1 MIRRLRLISGL
12 VMLSYV
18 TMHLVN
24 HAVGL
29 ISLEAME
36 NVLWY
41 IFRIWTNP
49 PAQLLLYSSFLVH
62 YGLAVYALWQRRTL
76 GLRASELSQL
86 ALGFAIP
93 ILLIRHVVVTRISD
107 SFFHTDIGYYAYL
120 LWVYFVRSPDH
131 GAVQMLVLVVAWG
144 HAMIGLHFWL
154 RVRPWYARL
163 QPAALALAILIPALS
178 LLGAI
183 EAGRQVIILA
193 ADPNWIGE
201 RVTLPSP
208 ATQRTLETI
217 TEALSW
223 FFAGTVGA
231 VLLARLVRRTWQRR
245 RGLVRIGYPGG
256 RAVEV
261 TPGTSILEASR
272 LAGIPHAS
280 VCGGRGRCSTCR
292 IRVRGEIDSIDPPA
306 EDELRVLRRIGAT
319 PNIRLACQLRPRGA
333 VEVTPLLPPFAIAA
347 DGRRRVDLAQGSER
361 EIAILF
367 ADIRGFTALSE
378 GQLPYDVVF
387 VLNRYFAAIG
397 SAVEVA
403 GGRVDKFIGDG
414 VMALFGIE
422 RGAQIGCR
430 EALTAARLISV
441 RLPELNASL
450 RAELDRP
457 LRIGIGIHCG
467 PTIVGE
473 MGHGNAAAIT
483 AIGDAVNTASR
494 LESLTK
500 NFACELVVSEET
512 VSRAGLDLSDFPLH
526 EIEIRGKRE
535 MLAVRTLASAAE
547 LPTAGAFSSTPIPPD
562 QQPRRQDREFG
573 AGDAYLR
580 RPVAAGEPGECLL
593 PSLDKSE
600 QSHRHSGCR

>member
-12 VMLSYV
+12 VMLAYV
-18 TMHLVN
+18 TMHLLN

-29 ISLEAME
+29 ISLETME

-41 IFRIWTNP
+41 IFRIWTNR

-62 YGLAVYALWQRRTL
+62 YALALYALWQRRTL
-76 GLRASELSQL
+76 RLHASEMSQIL
-86 ALGFAIP
+86 LGFAIP
-93 ILLIRHVVVTRISD
+93 LLLVRHVIVTRISD
-107 SFFHTDIGYYAYL
+107 SFFHTDVGYYAYL
-120 LWVYFVRSPDH
+120 LWVYFVRSPEH
-131 GAVQMLVLVVAWG
+131 GVVQMLVLVVAWG

-163 QPAALALAILIPALS
+163 QSAALVGAVLVPVLS
-178 LLGAI
+178 VLGAI
-183 EAGRQVIILA
+183 EAGRQVTALA
-193 ADPNWIGE
+193 ADPNWIHE
-201 RVTLPSP
+201 PITLPSP
-208 ATQRTLETI
+208 ETQSTLDTI
-217 TEALSW
+217 TALLSW
-223 FFAGTVGA
+223 FFAGIVGA
-231 VLLARLVRRTWQRR
+231 VLLARLARRIWQRHH
-245 RGLVRIGYPGG
+245 GLVRIGYPDG
-256 RAVEV
+256 RVVEV
-261 TPGTSILEASR
+261 RPGTSVLEASR

-292 IRVRGEIDSIDPPA
+292 IRVRGEIHSIDPPA

-319 PNIRLACQLRPRGA
+319 SSIRLACQLRPHGA
-333 VEVTPLLPPFAIAA
+333 VEVTPLLPPFAHAA

-378 GQLPYDVVF
+378 SRLPYDVVF
-387 VLNRYFAAIG
+387 ILNRYFAAIG
-397 SAVEVA
+397 GAVEAA

-422 RGAQIGCR
+422 RGAQAGCR
-430 EALTAARLISV
+430 DALAAARLMSA
-441 RLPELNASL
+441 RLDELNASL

-473 MGHGNAAAIT
+473 MGYGNVAAIT

-512 VSRAGLDLSDFPLH
+512 ASRAGLDLSAFPQR
-526 EIEIRGKRE
+526 EVEIRGKRE
-535 MLAVRTLASAAE
+535 VLAIRTLASAGE
-547 LPTAGAFSSTPIPPD
+547 LPVTDGVLIHRAAANNTLRPEAPCRADSAG
-562 QQPRRQDREFG
+562 
-573 AGDAYLR
+573 
-580 RPVAAGEPGECLL
+580 
-593 PSLDKSE
+593 
-600 QSHRHSGCR
+600 SG